1 MDELKTRSTPTEHR
15 ATYWLIVAPGTGG
28 PETLTVETFPG
39 ERALALFSFE
49 EEARLFLFAQE
60 STEGWVARKFAASEL
75 VSVLLAYRPAR
86 IALDPLPENLGG
98 KMVGGLLSV
107 SRERFLRSLVR
118 KSDPTVAHPCL
129 IEGQEVKG
137 GP

>member
-1 MDELKTRSTPTEHR
+1 MDELKTTSSPPEHR
-15 ATYWLIVAPGTGG
+15 ATYWLIVTPGTDR
-28 PETLTVETFPG
+28 PEALAVETFPG
-39 ERALALFSFE
+39 EQALAVFSFE

-75 VSVLLAYRPAR
+75 VSVLLDSRPAR

-98 KMVGGLLSV
+98 KLVGGLLSV
-107 SRERFLRSLVR
+107 SRERFLRGLVR
-118 KSDPTVAHPCL
+118 EWDPTVAHPYL